1 MKAVPMVLLFLLV
14 LVYIKNDTMK
24 KILFLLFVLFSTTAF
39 SQNDYKVL
47 FGCYGEGEAV
57 SMNIIKKTKRL
68 HIVGPGAAGVGIK
81 KWELVI
87 QVKKGKAYTFKSNSS
102 LITAQMKEELEK
114 NFKRTEYILLQNVM
128 ASVFNPKTNKYEEVK
143 METVKLMLDAKAIAK
158 CDEKNTQA
166 IDDLVLQF
174 SCFKNGDVA
183 SVKDILHYPTFTIIN
198 SSPDVDIK
206 IVSYNYVVP
215 TMDGRRNPKGLK
227 SIANTDL
234 ELNTQSFD
242 IAKRLQAGESFVLSD
257 IVVQFTNRKTKS
269 VETITVA
276 PIVIEIANKSAEQC
290 GDPGSDT
297 LLVLEYSGKL
307 LTGKDKNIPLAR
319 QKVYLKDSRDSVVQ
333 VTVTNSYGD
342 FTFKNLKADENYLIS
357 IPVEDNSK
365 LKDMQLHLAK
375 VDGTILKTLEKTG
388 NTFSYKVLP
397 SELHVLAK
405 QEAED
410 TELRI
415 KKFGSSSQSE
425 LVVVEDIYYAPNSAE
440 ISEESMKQLDKIVRA
455 MKENPSLKL
464 FIGSHTDA
472 TGEDAYNMNL
482 SEKRAKHV
490 LNYLIAEGIPAQRL
504 TAKGFGETQIKNRCK
519 NGVDCSELE
528 HELNR
533 RTEFKFTK

>member
-1 MKAVPMVLLFLLV
+1 
-14 LVYIKNDTMK
+14 MK
-24 KILFLLFVLFSTTAF
+24 KIIFLSLLLFCSLFSF

-68 HIVGPGAAGVGIK
+68 HIVGTGAAGVGIK

-102 LITAQMKEELEK
+102 LITLQMKDELEK
-114 NFKRTEYILLQNVM
+114 NFKRTEYILLQNVI

-143 METVKLMLDAKAIAK
+143 LEPVKLMLDAKAVAK

-166 IDDLVLQF
+166 IDDLALQF

-206 IVSYNYVVP
+206 IVSYNFVVP

-227 SIANTDL
+227 TIANTDL
-234 ELNTQSFD
+234 ELNAESFD
-242 IAKRLQAGESFVLSD
+242 IAKKLQVGESFVLSD
-257 IVVQFTNRKTKS
+257 IVVQFTNKKTKS
-269 VETITVA
+269 LETITVA
-276 PIVIEIANKSAEQC
+276 PIVIGIAFKSAEQC

-307 LTGKDKNIPLAR
+307 LTGKDKNIPLAK

-342 FTFKNLKADENYLIS
+342 FVFKNLKADENYLIS

-375 VDGTILKTLEKTG
+375 VDGTVLKTLEKTG

-397 SELHVLAK
+397 AELHVLAK
-405 QEAED
+405 QDAED

-415 KKFGSSSQSE
+415 KKFGSSNQNE

-455 MKENPSLKL
+455 MKENPALKL

-472 TGEDAYNMNL
+472 TGEDAYNMTL

-490 LNYLIAEGIPAQRL
+490 LNYLIAEGISAQRL